1 MRYLIIGAGAV
12 GGAIG
17 ARLAE
22 AGQDV
27 VLVARGAQYG
37 ALRERGLRF
46 EAPDGVHVHRLPVAD
61 GPGALGTLRA
71 DDVLVLCVKTQDS
84 AAALAA
90 WGAAPVEGGGTAA
103 ARLPLVC
110 AQNGVESERLA
121 LRTFQR
127 VYAMCVWLP
136 ATFVE
141 PGVVRAAGAPL
152 TGILHLG
159 RYPAGS
165 DDTARAISADL
176 ERGRFAA
183 PVVDDVMRW
192 KYAKLLAN
200 LANAVEAVSG
210 VLTDEDGIALF
221 RRARAEGEA
230 VLAAAGIAYTGRD
243 EEKKVRADRITFEPF
258 DGSPRG
264 GGSTWQSLDRGAG
277 SVEVDYLNGEIGLL
291 GRLHGVPTPVND
303 VLQERANE
311 AARLRR
317 PAGATPIAEL
327 VAAVD
332 ARA

>member
-1 MRYLIIGAGAV
+1 
-12 GGAIG
+12 
-17 ARLAE
+17 
-22 AGQDV
+22 
-27 VLVARGAQYG
+27 
-37 ALRERGLRF
+37 
-46 EAPDGVHVHRLPVAD
+46 
-61 GPGALGTLRA
+61 
-71 DDVLVLCVKTQDS
+71 VLCVKTQDS

-165 DDTARAISADL
+165 DDTARAIAADL